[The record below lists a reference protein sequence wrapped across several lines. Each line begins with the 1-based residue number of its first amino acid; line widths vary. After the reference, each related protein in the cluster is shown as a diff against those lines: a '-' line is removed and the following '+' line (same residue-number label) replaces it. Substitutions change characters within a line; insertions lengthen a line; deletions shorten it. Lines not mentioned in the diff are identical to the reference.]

1 MEATATLPVLPAPLA
16 PPSPTEEAAPLI
28 EFRKVCKA
36 FGDKV
41 VLEDVDLTIHEGHI
55 TSIIGKSGVGKSVL
69 LKHIIGLLKPDRG
82 EVLFRGRSLAGMN
95 REERRALKREFA
107 YMFQNNALFDSLTIY
122 ENVALPLTER
132 TKLGESEIH
141 ELVMSKLTELEIG
154 DVGDR
159 YPSQISGGMQK
170 RVALARALITGPRIV
185 LFDEPTTGL
194 DPIRKNAVL
203 SMIAHYQKKFGF
215 TAVLVSH
222 DIPDVFYISQR
233 VAILE
238 EQKVLFQG
246 EPVELEMV
254 ENEVVR
260 QFVGSLEALKD
271 ELTGLE
277 TRQNIERRYARELE
291 RFEAADHPF
300 SVMVFSVENPES
312 IREGLG
318 HLATQRLVQR
328 LSEFLARSLHPT
340 DTSARF
346 SEYRILTLLPRTSLD
361 QAERVREKLARA
373 LGGEDVLRI
382 SSRAACFSFSLR
394 AGLAQC
400 RAGASLADLV
410 AEADH
415 NQKPI
420 AHFDCHP
427 RQSPEAP

>member
-1 MEATATLPVLPAPLA
+1 MQDSPILLP
-16 PPSPTEEAAPLI
+16 PPPPTDEAAPLI
-28 EFRKVCKA
+28 EFRKVCKR

-41 VLEDVDLTIHEGHI
+41 VLDDVDMIIHEGHI
-55 TSIIGKSGVGKSVL
+55 TAIIGKSGVGKSVL
-69 LKHIIGLLKPDRG
+69 LKHIVGLLKPDRG
-82 EVLFRGRSLAGMN
+82 EVLFRGRSLAAMN

-132 TKLGESEIH
+132 TKLAESEIR
-141 ELVMSKLTELEIG
+141 ELVFSKLAELEIG
-154 DVGDR
+154 DVGDK

-203 SMIAHYQKKFGF
+203 AMIAHSQKKFGF
-215 TAVLVSH
+215 TAILVSH

-246 EPVELEMV
+246 EPVELELI

-277 TRQNIERRYARELE
+277 TRQNIERRYAREME
-291 RFEAADHPF
+291 RYEATDQAF
-300 SVMVFSVENPES
+300 TVMVFSVENPES
-312 IREGLG
+312 VREGLG

-328 LSEFLARSLHPT
+328 LSEFLARTLHPT
-340 DTSARF
+340 DISARF
-346 SEYRILTLLPRTSLD
+346 SEYRILTLLPRTTLD
-361 QAERVREKLARA
+361 QAQRVRERLARN
-373 LGGEDVLRI
+373 LGGEDILRLN
-382 SSRAACFSFSLR
+382 SRAACFSFSLR
-394 AGLAQC
+394 CGLAQC
-400 RAGASLADLV
+400 RSGAGLADLV
-410 AEADH
+410 DEAEHDV
-415 NQKPI
+415 KPI
-420 AHFDCHP
+420 AHFECHP
-427 RQSPEAP
+427 KP

>member
-1 MEATATLPVLPAPLA
+1 MEDSPLLLPPPPPAPF
-16 PPSPTEEAAPLI
+16 SPLEEAAPLI
-28 EFRKVCKA
+28 EFRKVSKR

-41 VLEDVDLTIHEGHI
+41 VLDEVDLTIHEGHI
-55 TSIIGKSGVGKSVL
+55 TAIIGKSGVGKSVL
-69 LKHIIGLLKPDRG
+69 LKHIIGLLTPDSG
-82 EVLFRGRSLAGMN
+82 EVRFRGQSLATMN

-132 TKLGESEIH
+132 TKLKASEIR

-170 RVALARALITGPRIV
+170 RVALARALITGPRLV
-185 LFDEPTTGL
+185 LFDEPTSGL

-215 TAVLVSH
+215 TAILVSH

-277 TRQNIERRYARELE
+277 TRQNIERRFAREME
-291 RFEAADHPF
+291 RFTATDQPF
-300 SVMVFSVENPES
+300 TVMVFTVDNPES

-328 LSEFLARSLHPT
+328 LSEFLARTLHPT

-346 SEYRILTLLPRTSLD
+346 SEYRILTLMPRTSLD
-361 QAERVREKLARA
+361 QAQRVRVRLART
-373 LGGEDVLRI
+373 LGGEDILHLH
-382 SSRAACFSFSLR
+382 SRAACFSFSLR
-394 AGLAQC
+394 TGLAQC
-400 RAGASLADLV
+400 RAGASLADMV
-410 AEADH
+410 AEAEHDV
-415 NQKPI
+415 KPI
-420 AHFDCHP
+420 AHFECHP
-427 RQSPEAP
+427 KL

>member
-1 MEATATLPVLPAPLA
+1 MKQPAPLVSSRPA
-16 PPSPTEEAAPLI
+16 AAPLI
-28 EFRKVCKA
+28 EFRGVVKA

-41 VLEDVDLTIHEGHI
+41 VLDGVDLAIHEGHI
-55 TSIIGKSGVGKSVL
+55 TTIIGKTGVGKSVL
-69 LKHIIGLLKPDRG
+69 LKHIIGLLRPDRG
-82 EVLFRGRSLAGMN
+82 EVLFRGRSLAAMN
-95 REERRALKREFA
+95 REERRSLKREFA

-132 TKLGESEIH
+132 TKLGETEIR
-141 ELVMSKLTELEIG
+141 ELVMSKLAELEIG
-154 DVGDR
+154 DVGDK

-203 SMIAHYQKKFGF
+203 AMIAHYQKKFGF
-215 TAVLVSH
+215 TAILVSH

-277 TRQNIERRYARELE
+277 TRQNIERRFAREME
-291 RFEAADHPF
+291 RFTAAEAIF
-300 SVMVFSVENPES
+300 TVMVFSVENPET

-328 LSEFLARSLHPT
+328 LSEFLARTLHPT
-340 DTSARF
+340 DISARF
-346 SEYRILTLLPRTSLD
+346 SEYRILTLMPRTTLD
-361 QAERVREKLARA
+361 QAERVRDRLARTM
-373 LGGEDVLRI
+373 GGEDILRLN
-382 SSRAACFSFSLR
+382 SRAACFSFSLR

-410 AEADH
+410 AEAER
-415 NQKPI
+415 NVKPV
-420 AHFDCHP
+420 AHFECHP
-427 RQSPEAP
+427 KTSREQP

>member
-1 MEATATLPVLPAPLA
+1 MERSPVLLP
-16 PPSPTEEAAPLI
+16 PPSPVDDAPPLI
-28 EFRKVCKA
+28 EFRKVCKR

-41 VLEDVDLTIHEGHI
+41 VLDEVDLAIHEGHI

-69 LKHIIGLLKPDRG
+69 LKHVIGLLKPDRG
-82 EVLFRGRSLAGMN
+82 EVRFRGRSLAAMN
-95 REERRALKREFA
+95 REERRGLKREFA

-132 TKLGESEIH
+132 TKLAESEIH
-141 ELVMSKLTELEIG
+141 ELVTSKLAELEIG
-154 DVGDR
+154 DVGDK

-215 TAVLVSH
+215 TAILVSH

-246 EPVELEMV
+246 EPVELEMI
-254 ENEVVR
+254 ENDVVR

-277 TRQNIERRYARELE
+277 TRQNIERRFAREME
-291 RFEAADHPF
+291 RFTEAEAIF
-300 SVMVFSVENPES
+300 TILVFSVDNPEDV
-312 IREGLG
+312 REGLG

-328 LSEFLARSLHPT
+328 LSEFLARTLHPT
-340 DTSARF
+340 DISARY
-346 SEYRILTLLPRTSLD
+346 SEYRILTLLPRTTLD
-361 QAERVREKLARA
+361 QAERVRERLAKTI
-373 LGGEDVLRI
+373 GGQDILHLD
-382 SSRAACFSFSLR
+382 SRSACFSFSLR

-400 RAGASLADLV
+400 RPGAGLADLV
-410 AEADH
+410 AEADADM
-415 NQKPI
+415 KPI
-420 AHFDCHP
+420 AHFECHP
-427 RQSPEAP
+427 KRFLELP

>member
-1 MEATATLPVLPAPLA
+1 MDEISTLLP
-16 PPSPTEEAAPLI
+16 PPPPADDAAPLI
-28 EFRKVCKA
+28 EFSKVSKS
-36 FGDKV
+36 FGDKM
-41 VLEDVDLTIHEGHI
+41 VLDEVDLTIHEGHI

-69 LKHIIGLLKPDRG
+69 LKHVIGLLQPDKG
-82 EVLFRGRSLAGMN
+82 EVRFRGKSLAAMN

-107 YMFQNNALFDSLTIY
+107 YMFQNNALFDSLTIF

-132 TKLGESEIH
+132 TKLKESEIR
-141 ELVMSKLTELEIG
+141 ELVTSKLVELEIG
-154 DVGDR
+154 DVGGK

-203 SMIAHYQKKFGF
+203 AMIAHYQKKFGF
-215 TAVLVSH
+215 TAILVSH

-246 EPVELEMV
+246 EPVELELI

-277 TRQNIERRYARELE
+277 TRQNIERRFAREME
-291 RFEAADHPF
+291 RFAAVDQPF
-300 SVMVFSVENPES
+300 AVMTFTVDNPEDV
-312 IREGLG
+312 RVGLG

-328 LSEFLARSLHPT
+328 LSEFLARTLHPT
-340 DTSARF
+340 DISARF
-346 SEYRILTLLPRTSLD
+346 SEYRILTLMPRTTLD
-361 QAERVREKLARA
+361 QAQRVRERLARN
-373 LGGEDVLRI
+373 LGGDDILRI
-382 SSRAACFSFSLR
+382 NSRAACFSFSLR
-394 AGLAQC
+394 CGLAQC
-400 RAGASLADLV
+400 RSGASLADLV
-410 AEADH
+410 DEAEHDV
-415 NQKPI
+415 KPI
-420 AHFDCHP
+420 AHFECHP
-427 RQSPEAP
+427 KP